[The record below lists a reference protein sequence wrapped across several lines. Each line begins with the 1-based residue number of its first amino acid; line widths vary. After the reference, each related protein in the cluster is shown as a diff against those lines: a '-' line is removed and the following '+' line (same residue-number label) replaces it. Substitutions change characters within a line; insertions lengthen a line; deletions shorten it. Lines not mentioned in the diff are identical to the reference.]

1 MSFFDTGSIWE
12 SGLLFSQ
19 SKISTILEGNSTPSL
34 EELLLEDD
42 FIQETQSQSHLLM
55 NFLQSGQTMHR
66 LLYYLTVPQLVENE
80 ERAYRFPYMSCEA
93 LCCNVQPLTDAITS
107 RTAIGKDHLSMLFG
121 GVCNYP
127 GKDGMSKLQAK
138 ARRRYR
144 LQTNS
149 TEQAFLEKFEEKIEN
164 GSSNVNVNVNF
175 RPLKPYLA
183 GYVVKVIT
191 MLCKRSP
198 AAIMRFL
205 DSTPHILKGLVQH
218 LENSSVTLLLPILF
232 NLPFDRSVP
241 SLIENDDDDD
251 DVQGN
256 GMRRLC
262 LSRFDNP
269 NIENIPTLLLGTI
282 SDALD
287 LGFRY
292 AESVTMRRSNL
303 TLSSVPH
310 TSATACANAA
320 DVIVSLVKTAASST
334 PHKKFSQEGYNSE
347 HRFGTDVNKGGGIQ
361 GVVSSDDKMTSYDD
375 DDDDPSLPGPLSLV
389 NAELDMAYH
398 TPLSNDSPDSISL
411 RFLKSLRDG
420 RHATSVQKIAFRSAR
435 LLTLL
440 QASSAKGRLGL
451 ASGAVDEALGPIQ
464 IICES
469 AFRVLS
475 VILDACAKS
484 CMQQQVFK
492 NTSISTPPRILTL
505 LCTNVE
511 ESIQGQVQDSTTV
524 SSSSSSS
531 SSMSSSTSTIS
542 ELVKFLNVL
551 SSCALDASVV
561 ASNKNSRSGPVP
573 PSYENAP
580 KLGSAGLALARALGN
595 FVRCGS
601 WLEVNTTIAKCLIFP
616 CLLDT
621 VQAFPWHSLL
631 HRSVTDAIIDSLR
644 HSSRNFKT
652 NYTGTIVSN
661 HQQQLSAAISSLF
674 FEGKLLTRIVSIL
687 KQCRLP
693 TTLSPIFRSSLVS
706 CIPTS
711 LSSVRFNDITST
723 TPSSE
728 STTPISPPPLS
739 RSTASSGFSTS
750 AELGAA
756 KEFVGYVGHFLLIAN
771 TIVSLH
777 AAAAADGIL
786 NTLSSN
792 ILEKHSDFWALVH
805 HELAVANVTRGVL
818 NGGLAPDTKAS
829 GHVGANADATG
840 SRPST
845 SSSTNTMS
853 LTGENTSD
861 EEVDDEDALM
871 HKINRPHGDEDDD
884 DDDENNNNEEENEEE
899 ELERERERN
908 ERVRS
913 IERARQIVQLAMSDD
928 DNDEEEERNT
938 NEGNRKQQEDDFDFD
953 IPQSQSSINTV
964 WNVESQGNDFSA
976 FSAFNDEGDEEETTS
991 TGTGKDTSE
1000 DWTFSFATSSPA
1012 AAAPISATLIS
1023 ESESAVTAGTL
1034 STSPKGLMSISS
1046 PTMSFSNEIEQVVA
1060 STTNSPKT
1068 LTDMSSLKVVT
1079 STFLEEDVF
1088 GQLDDEF
1095 LTTSSIL
1102 PTNTTVSISTTSV
1115 ASEKATTATTSI
1127 DDDVFGGGGQIED
1140 DPFGGSTSSFSSI
1153 TSSIQT
1159 TTGENNVVDDPF
1171 AF

>member
-19 SKISTILEGNSTPSL
+19 SKVTQILEGNPTPSL

-121 GVCNYP
+121 GLCNYP

-144 LQTNS
+144 ELLTNP
-149 TEQAFLEKFEEKIEN
+149 TEQAILEKFEEKIEN
-164 GSSNVNVNVNF
+164 GSSNVNINLKF

-183 GYVVKVIT
+183 GYIVKVIT

-198 AAIMRFL
+198 AAIVRFL

-232 NLPFDRSVP
+232 NLPFDRSIS
-241 SLIENDDDDD
+241 SLIENDDDKY
-251 DVQGN
+251 QGN

-269 NIENIPTLLLGTI
+269 NIENIPSLLLGTI

-320 DVIVSLVKTAASST
+320 DVIVTLVKTAASST

-361 GVVSSDDKMTSYDD
+361 GVVSSDDETTRYDDD
-375 DDDDPSLPGPLSLV
+375 DDDDPSLSGPLSLV

-398 TPLSNDSPDSISL
+398 TPLSNDSPDSTSL

-420 RHATSVQKIAFRSAR
+420 RHATSVQTIAFRSAR

-464 IICES
+464 TICES

-484 CMQQQVFK
+484 CIQQQVFK

-511 ESIQGQVQDSTTV
+511 ESIQGQGQDSTTV

-531 SSMSSSTSTIS
+531 SFSSTSSSTSTIS

-551 SSCALDASVV
+551 SSCALDASIV
-561 ASNKNSRSGPVP
+561 ASNKSSRSGPVP

-601 WLEVNTTIAKCLIFP
+601 WLEVNSSIAKCLVFP

-621 VQAFPWHSLL
+621 LQAFPWHSLL

-644 HSSRNFKT
+644 HSRRNFKT
-652 NYTGTIVSN
+652 NNTGTIMPN

-674 FEGKLLTRIVSIL
+674 FEGKLLTRIVAIL

-693 TTLSPIFRSSLVS
+693 ATITPLFRSSLVS
-706 CIPTS
+706 SIPTS

-739 RSTASSGFSTS
+739 RSTASSGFSTN

-777 AAAAADGIL
+777 TADDDNDGIL

-792 ILEKHSDFWALVH
+792 ILAKHSDFWALVH
-805 HELAVANVTRGVL
+805 LELAVANVTRGVL

-845 SSSTNTMS
+845 SSSTNSMS
-853 LTGENTSD
+853 LASENTSD
-861 EEVDDEDALM
+861 EQVDDEDALL
-871 HKINRPHGDEDDD
+871 HKINRPHGDID
-884 DDDENNNNEEENEEE
+884 DDDEDENNNEEE
-899 ELERERERN
+899 ELERERERK

-928 DNDEEEERNT
+928 DDNDDEEERNT
-938 NEGNRKQQEDDFDFD
+938 NEGSRKQQEDDFDFD

-1068 LTDMSSLKVVT
+1068 LTDMSSQKVVT

-1159 TTGENNVVDDPF
+1159 TTGGNNVVDDPF